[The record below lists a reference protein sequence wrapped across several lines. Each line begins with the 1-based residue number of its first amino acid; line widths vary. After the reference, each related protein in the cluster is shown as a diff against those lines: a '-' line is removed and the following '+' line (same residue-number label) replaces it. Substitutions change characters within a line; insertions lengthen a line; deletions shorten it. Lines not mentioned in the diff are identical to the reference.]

1 MRRRDLTDVD
11 QEVLMSAF
19 LILSV
24 ISCCIVIFSTAFL
37 AAGVRKMRRL
47 GDADLELSDATDAP
61 MVSVIVPACNEEE
74 HIEPALQA
82 LLEQD
87 YPNLEIIVVNDRST
101 DTTGQV
107 LRGLE
112 TRYPRLIVHEIT
124 DLPEGWMGKSHAL
137 TKGAALAKGTHL
149 IFTDADVVM
158 EQTAI
163 SRAVQYVCQNKLD
176 HLTLIFKNI
185 SEGMLLNSLIL
196 DAGMGLL
203 LIFRPWAARDNRSRA
218 FAGIGAFNMV
228 KKTVY
233 DTIGGHEHLKMHPID
248 DMMLGKLIKTNGF
261 CQECLLAY
269 DYIRVPWYSS
279 VNAMVN
285 GLQKNMFAVIHYRLL
300 LIPVA
305 LFILITVTILP
316 FWGAV
321 LGTGLIQAVC
331 LVTTGVRLAGFYS
344 GLRTQ
349 ELPAW
354 YLPGALITP
363 YISIFILLKSVITT
377 LRSKGIFWRGSH
389 YDLEEMKK
397 SDPLL
402 F

>member
-1 MRRRDLTDVD
+1 
-11 QEVLMSAF
+11 MSVF

-24 ISCCIVIFSTAFL
+24 ISCCVVIISTALL
-37 AAGVRKMRRL
+37 AIGIKKMQRL
-47 GDADLELSDATDAP
+47 GDVDAELSDAVTAP

-74 HIEPALQA
+74 HIEQALQA
-82 LLEQD
+82 LLAQD

-101 DTTGQV
+101 DTTGHILQ
-107 LRGLE
+107 GLQ
-112 TRYPRLIVHEIT
+112 TRYPRLTVHEIT
-124 DLPEGWMGKSHAL
+124 NLPDGWMGKSHAL
-137 TKGAALAKGTHL
+137 TKGAALAEGTYL
-149 IFTDADVVM
+149 IFTDADVMM
-158 EQTAI
+158 EKTAI
-163 SRAVQYVCQNKLD
+163 SRAVQYVCKNKLD

-185 SEGMLLNSLIL
+185 SGGMLLNSLIL

-203 LIFRPWAARDNRSRA
+203 LLFRPWAARKKGSRA
-218 FAGIGAFNMV
+218 FVGIGAFNMV

-233 DTIGGHEHLKMHPID
+233 DAIGGHEHLKMHPID

-261 CQECLLAY
+261 RQECLLAY

-285 GLQKNMFAVIHYRLL
+285 GLQKNMFAVLHYRLL
-300 LIPVA
+300 LIPVV
-305 LFILITVTILP
+305 LFILVTVTILP

-321 LGTGLIQAVC
+321 LGKGLIQAVC
-331 LVTTGVRLAGFYS
+331 FVTTGVRLAGFYS

-349 ELPAW
+349 KLPAW
-354 YLPGALITP
+354 YLPGAVITP

-377 LRSKGIFWRGSH
+377 VRSKGIFWRGNH
-389 YDLEEMKK
+389 YELEEMKK
-397 SDPLL
+397 SAPLL